1 MLAPEDV
8 YHIYN
13 CANGTE
19 NLFREER
26 NYHFFLEKYF
36 KYAHPIAE
44 TFAYCLMPNHFHI
57 MVRIRSEEDLTGF
70 ENLSGL
76 AIKKFGNLF
85 NSYAKAYNKTYN
97 RRGSLFMRPFKKKKV
112 KNEAYFT
119 RLILYIHNNP
129 VKHGF
134 VKNMW
139 DWPYSSLHLFAADNK
154 AIRFGSKFKELL
166 NRKEVIDWF
175 GGLQEFRA
183 MHEEVGELKLRS
195 VFD

>member
-76 AIKKFGNLF
+76 C
-85 NSYAKAYNKTYN
+85 
-97 RRGSLFMRPFKKKKV
+97 
-112 KNEAYFT
+112 
-119 RLILYIHNNP
+119 ILYTKVYIIGFIATEKPTERNTRSLSSDSVIYFMEVDSS
-129 VKHGF
+129 VKTSS
-134 VKNMW
+134 
-139 DWPYSSLHLFAADNK
+139 SSLVER
-154 AIRFGSKFKELL
+154 IP
-166 NRKEVIDWF
+166 
-175 GGLQEFRA
+175 
-183 MHEEVGELKLRS
+183 KLCN
-195 VFD
+195 